1 VSLTVDGREFGS
13 LREVHDWAKRTLPE
27 HVTVQAAGVI
37 AGHGTSWS
45 HPVPLTIRGGTW
57 DGEMSDGW
65 WLSWRCSTPLLIEG
79 VEVRRFRM
87 GGLDAGHP
95 ERVRGAITVRDSVF
109 REIGGGPG
117 YAALFFTDCDI
128 AVSGC
133 EFRDLVQDPQ
143 GALLHCC
150 YLVRS
155 RGAVTGCKA
164 TRCSG
169 DPFRARDGSD
179 LAVIDCEGHRAGVQA
194 LSSTWRAPG
203 EADSRLHV
211 RDVRPGKTFS
221 GRPSLAAYRVR

>member
-1 VSLTVDGREFGS
+1 MSLVVDGREFAS
-13 LREVHDWAKRTLPE
+13 LGEVHDWAKRTLPE
-27 HVTVQAAGVI
+27 HVEVRADGVI

-45 HPVPLTIRGGTW
+45 HPVPLTIRGGLW
-57 DGEMSDGW
+57 DGQGADGW
-65 WLSWRCSTPLLIEG
+65 WLSHRASTPLLVEA
-79 VEVRRFRM
+79 VEVRRFRT
-87 GGLDAGHP
+87 GGLDAGQP
-95 ERVRGAITVRDSVF
+95 ERVRGAVTVRDSVF

-117 YAALFFTDCDI
+117 YAAIYASDCDI

-155 RGAVTGCKA
+155 CGAITGCKA

-194 LSSTWRAPG
+194 LASTWRAPG

-211 RDVRPGKTFS
+211 RDVRPGKTFG
-221 GRPSLAAYRVR
+221 GRPALAAYRVR